1 LGSALVFLRRRPLL
15 LSFSHPPSPT
25 VIYPL
30 SLHDALPIC
39 KDFLDCLR
47 FSPTSLRWDFHL
59 APEFGRFRIMLNGAA
74 AHNDHA
80 LTESCHL
87 RGITLHS
94 FDDNGT

>member
-1 LGSALVFLRRRPLL
+1 IKLQGQIAVRGGIHDAPKRPLVRRN
-15 LSFSHPPSPT
+15 F
-25 VIYPL
+25 
-30 SLHDALPIC
+30 DARANCAIHG

-80 LTESCHL
+80 LTELPYS
-87 RGITLHS
+87 GSVTFHS
-94 FDDNGT
+94 LDDDRS